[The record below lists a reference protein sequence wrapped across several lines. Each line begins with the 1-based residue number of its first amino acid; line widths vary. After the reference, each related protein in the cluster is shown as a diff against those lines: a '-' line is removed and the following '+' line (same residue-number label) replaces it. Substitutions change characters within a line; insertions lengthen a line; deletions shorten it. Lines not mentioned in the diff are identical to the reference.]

1 LVDAVADPTGPSVVQ
16 ITVGRA
22 TVPAGREIHFR
33 LSLLKELVILDR
45 DAYILYSDA
54 SHSWL

>member
-1 LVDAVADPTGPSVVQ
+1 MVDAVADPTGPSVVQ

-54 SHSWL
+54 SYSRL